1 MNGILPMVLEGAAQ
15 GMKTVFVSRDN
26 AAEALLCP
34 DLTVYGVGTLCD
46 VAGHLTGE
54 KALEAAR
61 AALPDPDLPDYD
73 VDFPKSRARPK
84 PNGPG
89 KSLRPAAITSS

>member
-1 MNGILPMVLEGAAQ
+1 MASGLSG
-15 GMKTVFVSRDN
+15 
-26 AAEALLCP
+26 
-34 DLTVYGVGTLCD
+34 D

-73 VDFPKSRARPK
+73 VDFSEVQGQAEAKRSWKSP
-84 PNGPG
+84 
-89 KSLRPAAITSS
+89 RPAAITSS